1 MTTDFEMPQELP
13 PREVPDLS
21 GLEEP
26 EFSELKKLYAD
37 VVSYLHSLHYR

>member
-1 MTTDFEMPQELP
+1 MSADFEMPRELP
-13 PREVPDLS
+13 SREVPDLS

-37 VVSYLHSLHYR
+37 VVGRIHNLCRC

>member
-1 MTTDFEMPQELP
+1 MNADFEMPRELP
-13 PREVPDLS
+13 QREVPDLS

-37 VVSYLHSLHYR
+37 VVRHLYPP